1 MLFFGSSGR
10 GVRVHAGRSE
20 GGRKPLRC
28 RGFSGSVVADSGSA
42 AGSRSRI
49 GEEGDALVLIASIGI
64 HNNPARSEI
73 LKSGVSKIPDFP
85 LEAFRGLLSVRST
98 DLINKHHSRFSV
110 VPRCNC
116 SMNGVES
123 ARVTSATGEGARG
136 TEGRGGRKS
145 VRGVVVRAPFWEPL
159 PKKRKNMRLSP
170 HPKHDVSSI
179 PSQQHAHDVRAP
191 VLQPRPFL
199 QQTADCTG
207 VGA

>member
-1 MLFFGSSGR
+1 METPCVDERVLFFRSSGR

-49 GEEGDALVLIASIGI
+49 GEEGDALVLIASIHFRPLLNQTFDI
-64 HNNPARSEI
+64 SPIA
-73 LKSGVSKIPDFP
+73 DFRD
-85 LEAFRGLLSVRST
+85 FLLFNLS
-98 DLINKHHSRFSV
+98 IY
-110 VPRCNC
+110 
-116 SMNGVES
+116 
-123 ARVTSATGEGARG
+123 
-136 TEGRGGRKS
+136 

-159 PKKRKNMRLSP
+159 PKKRKKGETSASSRD
-170 HPKHDVSSI
+170 DVSSI

-207 VGA
+207 VGATKGPCKCDGTQNRNIRPAVYGSLDCNSFECSTYMMHTSPY

>member
-1 MLFFGSSGR
+1 M
-10 GVRVHAGRSE
+10 
-20 GGRKPLRC
+20 
-28 RGFSGSVVADSGSA
+28 
-42 AGSRSRI
+42 
-49 GEEGDALVLIASIGI
+49 
-64 HNNPARSEI
+64 
-73 LKSGVSKIPDFP
+73 
-85 LEAFRGLLSVRST
+85 RST
-98 DLINKHHSRFSV
+98 NLINKHHSRFSV

-159 PKKRKNMRLSP
+159 PKRRKKHAFVATSQTQ
-170 HPKHDVSSI
+170 HDVSSI